1 MMKISAAFQLSDAI
15 ERDALSVAG
24 FVRNR
29 TNVVLTSGEV
39 TSIATGFSRNQLVR
53 NRNRSTG
60 RQLLEFSLALFL
72 GLLSGGSWVRGQQEV
87 GFVEKFALSPDR
99 GAALADLIPGTE
111 EFFYYYCLHH
121 QNEGEF
127 AKAQVVIEQWRAKL
141 GDTSQVVNMS
151 ARQMLLTYNEN
162 PQRTLDFLRDRL
174 GLNFNHAPPSKDRAA
189 ELPSAL
195 DNALLATD
203 KMLERA
209 IVQDRSLN
217 QIETRGLALVMERE
231 LAPDQL
237 RAILQRVDRADLPK
251 LVERIVEELAMKD
264 SAGFGWAPIH
274 QQLTLSQ
281 LDQLLKL
288 RPNLLEQD
296 NFVRSY
302 AARLAPSE
310 GSSLTDKAELRA
322 YLQRLLAWAR
332 RLPVS
337 QNSFKAMVIGNL
349 LKLDLSEAK
358 YDRALFIEYLGLP
371 RNAFYYDL
379 ARYKNAAPPLVELG
393 YVMNPQVALPPVG
406 DDSQLV
412 QRYLEYFLKDAENVD
427 AFAKF
432 LNREYLVRVLAETK
446 ILNGV
451 GDSATWYAKLSATQQ
466 KALRERVELRF
477 ASQNKHQFGA
487 TDEVNLQVELKNV
500 SQLIVKI
507 YKINTLNHYRN
518 RQEPINTDIDLDGL
532 VANVERKIDYSQAA
546 QLRHAESIALPDLS
560 GRGVWV
566 IDLLGGGQ
574 RCRAVIQKGSLV
586 ALERMG
592 DAGHVFKIVD
602 ETGEQ
607 LKTAHIESG
616 GRTYEPD
623 ASGKVILP
631 FAEQSVSR
639 NLMLVDSDFASLQ
652 AFVHRSETYELQAGF
667 LLDRQTLVAGTQ
679 ASLAIRARLNCNGR
693 PISIKL
699 LEEPLL
705 TITATDVEGIA
716 TTQVVSSLDL
726 DDGDDFVHK
735 FLVPQRLASLAFQLS
750 GRVYN
755 QNRDERQNVSANYT
769 MSCNGIQQSDQIADF
784 FLRQTPAGYRLLVLG
799 RNGEPIGR
807 LPVSVSVKVERF
819 VSPVGIS
826 LASNERGV
834 IELGA
839 LENVSNFTVSAQG
852 VQASQFQLHRF
863 HRSWPDV
870 VHAGLDSKIVL
881 PLGKDASEV
890 DRFTLFDTRRGV
902 QHSSHANKLKAAGGA
917 VEISG
922 LPAGDYVL
930 NDYETG
936 QRIRI
941 VVADAKSSDTMIAAK
956 HRILQAASLAPIV
969 IRRAVI
975 EGDNLVVEVSGAEES
990 TRIHLLANPMYPEV
1004 LRGAQVQLPHQ
1015 PLMQQFRMPALS
1027 MFVDSLRLDE
1037 EYSYILQRQGIAKY
1051 PGNMLAQPTLLIK
1064 PWEISTTSNT
1074 DQTAVAG
1081 DPMARSAMPASPV
1094 PDMSRAELDAKI
1106 ASSESW
1112 KSFDFLANPS
1122 ALAANIAI
1130 ENGKVSIP
1138 INMLKGYSTIT
1149 VLAIH
1154 ATASD
1159 SRQVVLPEPELLV
1172 RDQRLRAAFSRDTH
1186 LAQTQRVE
1194 VLPANEKKLIG
1205 DPRTRRVQT
1214 YSAIGDVYRLYG
1226 TLLANPE
1233 WDKFRFVAK
1242 WHQMSDGERRSRYN
1256 ELACHELNFFLY
1268 HKDRKFFESVIRPL
1282 IAQKLDK
1289 QLVDLWLLGES
1300 LASYDQL
1307 WRVQRLNT
1315 LERILLAQRIET
1327 RKVGT
1332 DRWMSDVVNANP
1344 LDPQWRSR
1352 RFEVALRGMA
1362 LDAGRSAGAVVG
1374 LKDGS
1379 EIGFVDAMNS
1389 VDNHFRFGAQA
1400 EDFGGG
1406 GPSGASNKPDAA
1418 YDAPADKRDA
1428 RRLAEGEKESLRKQM
1443 RGALGLERKAEAN
1456 SKRAEMFAT
1465 LDQTREWAETQ
1476 YYRVRLQGQT
1486 AALIPAG
1493 PFWREYLEKVGDGPF
1508 LPSSLD
1514 LPTSSI
1520 NEALCALAVIDL
1532 PLDGTSP
1539 EVLIENEHLTL
1550 NAKSAAI
1557 AFVESI
1563 ERAGQGG
1570 ENESILVGQDVYLAQ
1585 PNTSEDANRPL
1596 QGPLLRGMPY
1606 RVNVVVTNPTNTKR
1620 LVQVLTQIPAGALPL
1635 ASGKVTRNTPIELAP
1650 YSTAQVQ
1657 YVFYFPAEGDYE
1669 HYGSQISSEGK
1680 HVIAAESKSHRV
1692 LAKPESVDE
1701 TTWSYIADWG
1711 TSAQVLAFLKTANLQ
1726 KIDLDR
1732 IAFRMQDK
1740 AFFEQVTS
1748 QLAASNIFVQS
1759 LWAYAVRH
1767 NDLVQIQQLLQN
1779 RPDFIGQLGA
1789 VVASPLVNIDVRE
1802 QMSYEHL
1809 DYKPLVVARIH
1820 RLGAKSVILNDG
1832 LFVQYQKLMN
1842 VIAHQRMV
1850 NNDQQ
1855 LAVCYYML
1863 LQNRIEDAL
1872 AWFGKVDSDKLT
1884 TKMQYDYFAAYLGLY
1899 RGEYD
1904 QAAELAGRYAEYP
1917 VLMWKDLFTQ
1927 VGDHVRQRKALQ
1939 AGQDIASVTSL
1950 DGNSNRQQRMLTDG
1964 REATQAE
1971 AAAETPTLDLANQ
1984 DGNLSIEY
1992 RNLADL
1998 KVNYYLMDI
2007 ELLFSRNPFVAR
2019 SSDKVPVIEPNV
2031 SEKVALENAIGSRRL
2046 EVPAQLRN
2054 RNLLVEVTSRGV
2066 SRSTVVTANSLAV
2079 TVVEPFGRVQVL
2091 SAQGR
2096 SPLEQAYV
2104 KVYARHKDGSIKFY
2118 KDGYTDLRGQFDYAT
2133 LSTSALDTVDRFAIL
2148 VLHESQGAVVRESA
2162 PPTR

>member
-1 MMKISAAFQLSDAI
+1 MIPTRLRLI
-15 ERDALSVAG
+15 E
-24 FVRNR
+24 
-29 TNVVLTSGEV
+29 
-39 TSIATGFSRNQLVR
+39 I
-53 NRNRSTG
+53 
-60 RQLLEFSLALFL
+60 SLALFL
-72 GLLSGGSWVRGQQEV
+72 GLQAGGSSVFGQQEI
-87 GFVEKFALSPDR
+87 GFAEKFALSPDR
-99 GAALADLIPGTE
+99 RATLAELIPGTE
-111 EFFYYYCLHH
+111 EYFYYYCLHH
-121 QNEGEF
+121 QNEG
-127 AKAQVVIEQWRAKL
+127 ALAQAQVVIEQWRAKS
-141 GDTSQVVNMS
+141 GDIPQVVNMS
-151 ARQMLLTYNEN
+151 ARQMLLSYKEN
-162 PQRTLDFLRDRL
+162 PQRTLNFLRDRL
-174 GLNFNHAPPSKDRAA
+174 GLDFNRAPPSKDRAA
-189 ELPSAL
+189 ELLSVL
-195 DNALLATD
+195 DNALLATER
-203 KMLERA
+203 MLAQA
-209 IVQDRSLN
+209 IAQDRSLN
-217 QIETRGLALVMERE
+217 QIETSGLALVMGRE

-237 RAILQRVDRADLPK
+237 RAVLQRVERADLPK
-251 LVERIVEELAMKD
+251 LVERIAEELAMQD
-264 SAGFGWAPIH
+264 SPGFGWAPIH
-274 QQLTLSQ
+274 QQLTLIQ
-281 LDQLLKL
+281 LDQILKL

-296 NFVRSY
+296 NFVRAY
-302 AARLAPSE
+302 AARLAPPE
-310 GSSLTDKAELRA
+310 GSSLTDKSELRT
-322 YLQRLLAWAR
+322 YLQRLLAWGR
-332 RLPVS
+332 RLPAS

-349 LKLDLSEAK
+349 LKLDVSDAK
-358 YDRALFIEYLGLP
+358 YDQPLFVEYLGLP
-371 RNAFYYDL
+371 RSAFYYDL
-379 ARYKNAAPPLVELG
+379 ARFKNAAPPMAELG
-393 YVMNPQVALPPVG
+393 YTMNPQVTLPPIG

-412 QRYLEYFLKDAENVD
+412 QRYLENFLKGAQNVD

-432 LNREYLVRVLAETK
+432 LNREYLERVLAETK
-446 ILNGV
+446 ILNGI
-451 GDSATWYAKLSATQQ
+451 GDSTTWYAKLSATEQ
-466 KALRERVELRF
+466 KTLRERVELRF
-477 ASQNKHQFGA
+477 APQNTHQFSA
-487 TDEVNLQVELKNV
+487 SDEVNLQVELKNV

-518 RQEPINTDIDLDGL
+518 RQELINTDIDLDGL
-532 VANVERKIDYSQAA
+532 VANVENKIEYSQAA

-566 IDLLGGGQ
+566 VDLLGGGQ

-586 ALERMG
+586 ALERLG
-592 DAGHVFKIVD
+592 DAGHVFQIVD
-602 ETGEQ
+602 EKGEQ
-607 LKTAHIESG
+607 LKTAHIELG

-631 FAEQSVSR
+631 FAEQTVSR
-639 NLMLVDSDFASLQ
+639 NLMLVDGDFAALQ
-652 AFVHRSETYELQAGF
+652 TIVHRSETYELQAGF

-679 ASLAIRARLNCNGR
+679 ASLAIRTRLNCNGR

-699 LEEPLL
+699 LEEPSL
-705 TITATDVEGIA
+705 TITATDVDGIA

-735 FLVPQRLASLAFQLS
+735 FLVPQRLASLSFQLT

-755 QNRDERQNVSANYT
+755 QNRDERQSVSASFA
-769 MSCNGIQQSDQIADF
+769 MGCNGIQQSDQIADF
-784 FLRQTPAGYRLLVLG
+784 YLRQTPGGYRVVILG

-807 LPVSVSVKVERF
+807 LPVTVTAKVERF
-819 VSPVGIS
+819 VSPVGFS
-826 LASNERGV
+826 LATSEQGV

-839 LENVSNFTVSAQG
+839 LENVTNITVSAQG

-863 HRSWPDV
+863 HRSWPTV
-870 VHAGLDSKIVL
+870 VHAGLGSKLVL
-881 PLGKDASEV
+881 PLGKDAS
-890 DRFTLFDTRRGV
+890 DANRFTLFDIRRGV
-902 QHSSHANKLKAAGGA
+902 QHSSHADKLRVVSGA
-917 VEISG
+917 IEISG
-922 LPAGDYVL
+922 LAAGDYVL
-930 NDYETG
+930 NDYEAG
-936 QRIRI
+936 QRISI
-941 VVADAKSSDTMIAAK
+941 VVADAKASDTMMAAK
-956 HRILQAASLAPIV
+956 HRILQAASLAPIA

-975 EGDNLVVEVSGAEES
+975 EGDSLVIEVSGAEKS
-990 TRIHLLANPMYPEV
+990 TRIHLLANPMFPESS
-1004 LRGAQVQLPHQ
+1004 RGAQVQLPHQ
-1015 PLMQQFRMPALS
+1015 PLMQQFRMPTLS

-1037 EYSYILQRQGIAKY
+1037 EYSYILQRQGITKY

-1064 PWEISTTSNT
+1064 PWEVSTTNNA
-1074 DQTAVAG
+1074 DQVAAAG
-1081 DPMARSAMPASPV
+1081 DPMTRSAMPESAPS
-1094 PDMSRAELDAKI
+1094 DMSRAEL
-1106 ASSESW
+1106 ERRVGGNEGW
-1112 KSFDFLANPS
+1112 KSYDFLANPTS
-1122 ALAANIAI
+1122 IAANIAL
-1130 ENGKVSIP
+1130 ENGKASIP
-1138 INMLKGYSTIT
+1138 INMLKGYCNVT
-1149 VLAIH
+1149 VVAIH

-1159 SRQVVLPEPELLV
+1159 SRLIVLPEPELLV
-1172 RDQRLRAAFSRDTH
+1172 RDQRLRAAFSRDMH

-1214 YSAIGDVYRLYG
+1214 YASIGDVYRLYG
-1226 TLLANPE
+1226 TLLGNPE
-1233 WDKFRFVAK
+1233 WDKFRFVAT
-1242 WHQMSDGERRSRYN
+1242 WHQLSDAEQRSRYN
-1256 ELACHELNFFLY
+1256 EMACHELNFFLY
-1268 HKDRKFFESVIRPL
+1268 HKDRKFFDAVIRPL

-1315 LERILLAQRIET
+1315 LERILLAQSIQS

-1332 DRWMSDVVNANP
+1332 ERWLSDWVKANP

-1362 LDAGRSAGAVVG
+1362 LDAGRSAGTVEALG
-1374 LKDGS
+1374 
-1379 EIGFVDAMNS
+1379 DADRNGVIDDMSSLNFS
-1389 VDNHFRFGAQA
+1389 FGGRAGG
-1400 EDFGGG
+1400 FGGG
-1406 GPSGASNKPDAA
+1406 GPTESAANQPATPGATEW
-1418 YDAPADKRDA
+1418 ADKREQ
-1428 RRLAEGEKESLRKQM
+1428 RLNEGNVELGKQLS
-1443 RGALGLERKAEAN
+1443 GALGLERGLAAK
-1456 SKRAEMFAT
+1456 SKRAELFAT

-1486 AALIPAG
+1486 AALIPAS
-1493 PFWREYLEKVGDGPF
+1493 PFWREYLERLGNEPF
-1508 LPSSLD
+1508 LPSSLH

-1520 NEALCALAVIDL
+1520 NEALCALAVIEL

-1539 EVLIENEHLTL
+1539 EVLIENEQLAL

-1563 ERAGQGG
+1563 ESAGQGG
-1570 ENESILVGQDVYLAQ
+1570 DNENILVGQDVYLAQ

-1596 QGPLLRGMPY
+1596 QGPLLRGIPY
-1606 RVNVVVTNPTNTKR
+1606 RANVVVTNPTNTKR

-1635 ASGKVTRNTPIELAP
+1635 ASGKVTRNTPIDLAP

-1657 YVFYFPAEGDYE
+1657 YVFYFPAEGEFE

-1680 HVIAAESKSHRV
+1680 HVIATESKSHRV

-1711 TSAQVLAFLKTANLQ
+1711 TSEQVLEFLKKANLQ

-1740 AFFEQVTS
+1740 AFFDQVTS
-1748 QLAASNIFVQS
+1748 QLAASNIFVPS
-1759 LWAYAVRH
+1759 LWAYAVHH
-1767 NDLVQIQQLLQN
+1767 NEPVQIQQLLQN
-1779 RPDFIGQLGA
+1779 RPDFVGQLGA
-1789 VVASPLVNIDVRE
+1789 VLVCPLMNIDVRE

-1820 RLGAKSVILNDG
+1820 RLGPKAVILNDG

-1842 VIAHQRMV
+1842 VIAHQRSID
-1850 NNDQQ
+1850 NDQQ
-1855 LAVCYYML
+1855 LVVCYYML
-1863 LQNRIEDAL
+1863 LQNRIEEAL
-1872 AWFGKVDSDKLT
+1872 AWFGQVDASKLA
-1884 TKMQYDYFAAYLGLY
+1884 TKMQYDYFAAHLGFY

-1904 QAAELAGRYAEYP
+1904 QAAQLAGKYAEYP
-1917 VLMWKDLFTQ
+1917 VLMWKDLFAQ

-1939 AGQDIASVTSL
+1939 AGQDITSVTSL
-1950 DGNSNRQQRMLTDG
+1950 EGNSNRQQRMLTDG
-1964 REATQAE
+1964 REAKQTE

-2019 SSDKVPVIEPNV
+2019 SGDSVPVIEPNL
-2031 SEKVALENAIGSRRL
+2031 SEQFALENAIGSRRL
-2046 EVPAQLRN
+2046 DLPAQLKN
-2054 RNLLVEVTSRGV
+2054 RNLLVEVTSRGI

-2096 SPLEQAYV
+2096 SPLERAYV

-2148 VLHESQGAVVRESA
+2148 VLHESQGAVVREA
-2162 PPTR
+2162 ATPTR

>member
-1 MMKISAAFQLSDAI
+1 MI
-15 ERDALSVAG
+15 
-24 FVRNR
+24 R
-29 TNVVLTSGEV
+29 TRL
-39 TSIATGFSRNQLVR
+39 R
-53 NRNRSTG
+53 
-60 RQLLEFSLALFL
+60 LLPLSLAVFL
-72 GLLSGGSWVRGQQEV
+72 GLQAGGSLVRGQQEI
-87 GFVEKFALSPDR
+87 GFAEKFALSSDR
-99 GAALADLIPGTE
+99 SAALAQLIPGTDE
-111 EFFYYYCLHH
+111 YFYFHCLHH

-127 AKAQVVIEQWRAKL
+127 AKAQAIIEQWRAKF
-141 GDTSQVVNMS
+141 GDTPQVVNMA
-151 ARQMLLTYNEN
+151 ARQTLLTYNEN

-174 GLNFNHAPPSKDRAA
+174 GLDFNHAPPSKDRAA
-189 ELPSAL
+189 ELPSVL
-195 DNALLATD
+195 DNGLLTTER
-203 KMLERA
+203 MLEQA
-209 IVQDRSLN
+209 IAQDRSLS
-217 QIETRGLALVMERE
+217 QIETSGLVLLMERQ

-237 RAILQRVDRADLPK
+237 RALLQRVDRADLPK
-251 LVERIVEELAMKD
+251 LVERIAEELAMKD
-264 SAGFGWAPIH
+264 SSGFGWAPIH
-274 QQLTLSQ
+274 QQLTLTQ

-296 NFVRSY
+296 NFVRAY
-302 AARLAPSE
+302 AARLTPPE

-322 YLQRLLAWAR
+322 YLQRLLAWRR
-332 RLPVS
+332 RLPAS
-337 QNSFKAMVIGNL
+337 QNSFKALVLGNL
-349 LKLDLSEAK
+349 LKLDMSEAK

-379 ARYKNAAPPLVELG
+379 ARFKNAVPPLAELG
-393 YVMNPQVALPPVG
+393 YVMQPQVTLPVVG

-412 QRYLEYFLKDAENVD
+412 QRYLEHFLKDAENVD
-427 AFAKF
+427 EFAKF
-432 LNREYLVRVLAETK
+432 LNREYLERVLAETK
-446 ILNGV
+446 ILNGI
-451 GDSATWYAKLSATQQ
+451 GSAATWYAKLSATDQ

-477 ASQNKHQFGA
+477 APQNKHQFSA
-487 TDEVNLQVELKNV
+487 ADDVSLQVELKNV
-500 SQLIVKI
+500 PQLILKI
-507 YKINTLNHYRN
+507 YKINTLNHYRG
-518 RQEPINTDIDLDGL
+518 RAEPINTDIDLDGL
-532 VANVERKIDYSQAA
+532 VANVEQKIEYTQAA
-546 QLRHAESIALPDLS
+546 ELRHAESIALPDLS

-566 IDLLGGGQ
+566 VDLLGGGQ

-586 ALERMG
+586 ALERLG
-592 DAGHVFKIVD
+592 DAGHVFQIVD

-607 LKTAHIESG
+607 LKSAHIELG

-623 ASGKVILP
+623 SNGKIILP
-631 FAEQSVSR
+631 FAEQNVTR
-639 NLMLVDSDFASLQ
+639 NLMLVDGDFAAIQL
-652 AFVHRSETYELQAGF
+652 FVHRSETYELQAGF

-679 ASLAIRARLNCNGR
+679 ASLAIRTRLNCNGR
-693 PISIKL
+693 PISIEL
-699 LEEPLL
+699 LEEPSL

-716 TTQVVSSLDL
+716 TSQVVSGLNL

-735 FLVPQRLASLAFQLS
+735 FLVPQRLSRLSFQLN

-755 QNRDERQNVSANYT
+755 QNRDERQSVSTSYS
-769 MSCNGIQQSDQIADF
+769 MGCNGIQQSDQIADF
-784 FLRQTPAGYRLLVLG
+784 FLRQTRGGFRLLVLG

-807 LPVSVSVKVERF
+807 LPVTVTAKVERF
-819 VSPVGIS
+819 ASPVGVS
-826 LASNERGV
+826 LASNEQGI

-839 LENVSNFTVSAQG
+839 LENVSNISVSAQG

-863 HRSWPDV
+863 HRNWPAV
-870 VHAGLDSKIVL
+870 VHAGVDSKIVL
-881 PLGKDASEV
+881 PLGKDAS
-890 DRFTLFDTRRGV
+890 DATRFTLYEVRRGV
-902 QHSSHANKLKAAGGA
+902 QHSAQADKLKVVSGA
-917 VEISG
+917 IEISG
-922 LPAGDYVL
+922 LAAGDYVL
-930 NDYETG
+930 SDYEAG
-936 QRIRI
+936 QRISI
-941 VVADAKSSDTMIAAK
+941 VVADAKANDTLMAAK
-956 HRILQAASLAPIV
+956 HRILQAASLAPIA

-975 EGDNLVVEVSGAEES
+975 EGNNLVVEVTGAEES

-1004 LRGAQVQLPHQ
+1004 SRGAQVQLPHQ
-1015 PLMQQFRMPALS
+1015 PLTQQFRTPTLS

-1064 PWEISTTSNT
+1064 PWEVSTTNNT
-1074 DQTAVAG
+1074 NQEAAAG
-1081 DPMARSAMPASPV
+1081 DPMSRFAAPAPAAM
-1094 PDMSRAELDAKI
+1094 DMGAMEAQQKI
-1106 ASSESW
+1106 GGTENW
-1112 KSFDFLANPS
+1112 KSYDFLATPT
-1122 ALAANIAI
+1122 ALASNVAL
-1130 ENGKVSIP
+1130 ENGKASIP
-1138 INMLKGYSTIT
+1138 INMLKGYCNVT
-1149 VLAIH
+1149 VVAVH

-1159 SRQVVLPEPELLV
+1159 SRTVVLPEPELLV
-1172 RDQRLRAAFSRDTH
+1172 RDQRLKSAFARDTH
-1186 LAQTQRVE
+1186 LTQTQRVE

-1214 YSAIGDVYRLYG
+1214 YASIGDVYRLYG
-1226 TLLANPE
+1226 TLLSNAE
-1233 WDKFRFVAK
+1233 WDKFNFIAK
-1242 WHQMSDGERRSRYN
+1242 WHQLSDAERRSRYN

-1268 HKDRKFFESVIRPL
+1268 HKDRKFFDAVVRPL

-1315 LERILLAQRIET
+1315 LEKILLAQSIEA

-1332 DRWMSDVVNANP
+1332 TRWLSDVVSANP

-1362 LDAGRSAGAVVG
+1362 LDAGRMSGA
-1374 LKDGS
+1374 D
-1379 EIGFVDAMNS
+1379 GFVKALNAVEESASFDSRA
-1389 VDNHFRFGAQA
+1389 GG
-1400 EDFGGG
+1400 FGGG
-1406 GPSGASNKPDAA
+1406 MGGMGSGGMGGLGGAVANEPSSGPVDALDLA
-1418 YDAPADKRDA
+1418 DAPTDKRQN
-1428 RRLAEGEKESLRKQM
+1428 RLAEGEAKAELPGRRA
-1443 RGALGLERKAEAN
+1443 RGALGLERGLAKP
-1456 SKRAEMFAT
+1456 KRAEFFAT

-1493 PFWREYLEKVGDGPF
+1493 PFWREYLEKGGNDPF

-1514 LPTSSI
+1514 LPTGSI

-1539 EVLIENEHLTL
+1539 EVLIENEQLAL
-1550 NAKSAAI
+1550 NTKSAAI

-1563 ERAGQGG
+1563 ESAGQGG
-1570 ENESILVGQDVYLAQ
+1570 NNENILVGQDVYLAQ

-1596 QGPLLRGMPY
+1596 QGPLLRGIPY
-1606 RVNVVVTNPTNTKR
+1606 RANVVVTNPTNTKR

-1635 ASGKVTRNTPIELAP
+1635 ASGKVTRNTPIDLAP

-1657 YVFYFPAEGDYE
+1657 YVFYFPAEGEFE

-1680 HVIAAESKSHRV
+1680 HVIATDSKSHRV

-1711 TSAQVLAFLKTANLQ
+1711 TADQVFAFLKKANLQ

-1740 AFFEQVTS
+1740 AFFEQVTALLS
-1748 QLAASNIFVQS
+1748 ANNVYVQS

-1767 NDLVQIQQLLQN
+1767 NAPEQIQQLLQN
-1779 RPDFIGQLGA
+1779 RPDFVGQLGA
-1789 VVASPLVNIDVRE
+1789 VFTCPLVNIDARE

-1820 RLGAKSVILNDG
+1820 QLGPKAVILNDG
-1832 LFVQYQKLMN
+1832 LFVQYQKLLN
-1842 VIAHQRMV
+1842 VIAHQRSI

-1863 LQNRIEDAL
+1863 LQNRIREAL
-1872 AWFGKVDSDKLT
+1872 AWFEKVDAAKLSS
-1884 TKMQYDYFAAYLGLY
+1884 KLQYDYFAAYLGFY

-1904 QAAELAGRYAEYP
+1904 QAAQLATQYAEHP
-1917 VLMWKDLFTQ
+1917 VLMWKDLFAQ
-1927 VGDHVRQRKALQ
+1927 VGDQVRQRKALQ
-1939 AGQDIASVTSL
+1939 AGQDITSVTSL

-1964 REATQAE
+1964 REAKQTE
-1971 AAAETPTLDLANQ
+1971 AAAETPTLDLTNQ
-1984 DGNLSIEY
+1984 DGTLSIEY
-1992 RNLADL
+1992 RNLADV
-1998 KVNYYLMDI
+1998 KINYYLMDI

-2019 SSDKVPVIEPNV
+2019 SGDTIPVIEPNLR
-2031 SEKVALENAIGSRRL
+2031 EQLTLDNAVGSRRL
-2046 EVPAQLRN
+2046 ELPTQLRN
-2054 RNLLVEVTSRGV
+2054 RNLLVEVTSRGI

-2133 LSTSALDTVDRFAIL
+2133 LSTSGLDTVDRFAIL
-2148 VLHESQGAVVRESA
+2148 VLHDSQGAVVREAA

>member
-1 MMKISAAFQLSDAI
+1 MI
-15 ERDALSVAG
+15 
-24 FVRNR
+24 R
-29 TNVVLTSGEV
+29 TRL
-39 TSIATGFSRNQLVR
+39 
-53 NRNRSTG
+53 
-60 RQLLEFSLALFL
+60 QLLQISLAVFL
-72 GLLSGGSWVRGQQEV
+72 GLQSGGSLVRGQQEI
-87 GFVEKFALSPDR
+87 GFAEKFALSSDR
-99 GAALADLIPGTE
+99 SAALLQLIPGTDE
-111 EFFYYYCLHH
+111 YFYYYCLHH
-121 QNEGEF
+121 QNEGEL
-127 AKAQVVIEQWRAKL
+127 ARAQAVLEQWRAKF
-141 GDTSQVVNMS
+141 GDTPKVVNMA

-174 GLNFNHAPPSKDRAA
+174 GLDFNHAPPSKDRAA
-189 ELPSAL
+189 ELPSAF
-195 DNALLATD
+195 DNALLAVD
-203 KMLERA
+203 RMLEQA
-209 IVQDRSLN
+209 IAQDRSLN
-217 QIETRGLALVMERE
+217 QIETSGLALVMERQ

-237 RAILQRVDRADLPK
+237 RALLQRVDRADLPK
-251 LVERIVEELAMKD
+251 LVERIAEELAMKD
-264 SAGFGWAPIH
+264 SAGFGRVPIH

-296 NFVRSY
+296 SFVRAY
-302 AARLAPSE
+302 AARLTPPE
-310 GSSLTDKAELRA
+310 GSSLADKAELRA
-322 YLQRLLAWAR
+322 YLQRLIAWGR
-332 RLPVS
+332 RLPAS

-349 LKLDLSEAK
+349 LKLDMSEAK

-379 ARYKNAAPPLVELG
+379 ARFKNARPPLAELG
-393 YVMNPQVALPPVG
+393 YVMQPQVTLPAIG

-412 QRYLEYFLKDAENVD
+412 QRCLEHFLKDAANVD
-427 AFAKF
+427 EFAKL
-432 LNREYLVRVLAETK
+432 LNREYLERVLAETK

-451 GDSATWYAKLSATQQ
+451 GDAATWYAKLSAVDQ

-477 ASQNKHQFGA
+477 APHNQHQFSA
-487 TDEVNLQVELKNV
+487 ADDVRLQVELKNV
-500 SQLIVKI
+500 PQLIVKI

-518 RQEPINTDIDLDGL
+518 RPEPINTDIDLDGL
-532 VANVERKIDYSQAA
+532 VANVEQKIEYTQAA

-566 IDLLGGGQ
+566 VDLLGGGQ

-586 ALERMG
+586 ALERLG
-592 DAGHVFKIVD
+592 DAGHVFQIVD

-607 LKTAHIESG
+607 LKSAHVELG

-623 ASGKVILP
+623 SDGKVILP
-631 FAEQSVSR
+631 FAEQVVTR
-639 NLMLVDSDFASLQ
+639 NLMLVDGDFAAIQ
-652 AFVHRSETYELQAGF
+652 MFIHRNETYELQAGF

-679 ASLAIRARLNCNGR
+679 ASLAIRTRLNCNGR

-699 LEEPLL
+699 LEEPSL

-716 TTQVVSSLDL
+716 TTQVVSSLNL

-735 FLVPQRLASLAFQLS
+735 FLVPQRLSSLSFQLN

-755 QNRDERQNVSANYT
+755 QNRDERQSVSASYS
-769 MSCNGIQQSDQIADF
+769 MGCNGIQQSDQIADF
-784 FLRQTPAGYRLLVLG
+784 FLRQTPGGYRLLVLG

-807 LPVSVSVKVERF
+807 LPVSISVKVDRF
-819 VSPVGIS
+819 ASPVQAS
-826 LASNERGV
+826 VASNEKGV
-834 IELGA
+834 VELGA
-839 LENVSNFTVSAQG
+839 MENVSNISVSAQG
-852 VQASQFQLHRF
+852 VQGSQFQLHRF
-863 HRSWPDV
+863 HRNWPTV

-881 PLGKDASEV
+881 PLGKDAS
-890 DRFTLFDTRRGV
+890 DASRFTLFEIRRGV
-902 QHSSHANKLKAAGGA
+902 QHSSQADKIKVASGA
-917 VEISG
+917 IEITG
-922 LPAGDYVL
+922 LAAGDYAL
-930 NDYETG
+930 ADYEAG
-936 QRIRI
+936 QRVNI
-941 VVADAKSSDTMIAAK
+941 VVADAKANATLMAAK
-956 HRILQAASLAPIV
+956 HRILQAASLAPIA
-969 IRRAVI
+969 IRRAAI
-975 EGDNLVVEVSGAEES
+975 EGNNLVVEVTGAEES

-1004 LRGAQVQLPHQ
+1004 SRGAQVQLPHQ
-1015 PLMQQFRMPALS
+1015 PLTQQFRSPTLS

-1064 PWEISTTSNT
+1064 PWEVSKTNNSEQEAAT
-1074 DQTAVAG
+1074 G
-1081 DPMARSAMPASPV
+1081 DPLYRMGAPAPAAM
-1094 PDMSRAELDAKI
+1094 DAPGAMKQ
-1106 ASSESW
+1106 AKESGSENS
-1112 KSFDFLANPS
+1112 KSYDFLASPS
-1122 ALAANIAI
+1122 ALAANIAL
-1130 ENGKVSIP
+1130 ENGKASIP
-1138 INMLKGYSTIT
+1138 INMLKGYSNVT
-1149 VLAIH
+1149 VVAIH
-1154 ATASD
+1154 ATGSD
-1159 SRQVVLPEPELLV
+1159 SRQLVLPEQELLV
-1172 RDQRLRAAFSRDTH
+1172 RDQRLKKAFSRDTH

-1205 DPRTRRVQT
+1205 DPRTRRVQS
-1214 YSAIGDVYRLYG
+1214 YASIGDVYRLYG
-1226 TLLANPE
+1226 TLLGNSE
-1233 WDKFRFVAK
+1233 WEKFNFVAK
-1242 WHQMSDGERRSRYN
+1242 WHRLSDAERRSRYN

-1268 HKDRKFFESVIRPL
+1268 HKDRKFFDSVVRPL

-1315 LERILLAQRIET
+1315 LERILLAQSIDA
-1327 RKVGT
+1327 RKAGIN
-1332 DRWMSDVVNANP
+1332 RWLSDVVNANP

-1362 LDAGRSAGAVVG
+1362 LDTGQMLVEQLG
-1374 LKDGS
+1374 L
-1379 EIGFVDAMNS
+1379 IDAISS
-1389 VDNHFRFGAQA
+1389 VDDFGMGRRAGG
-1400 EDFGGG
+1400 FGGG
-1406 GPSGASNKPDAA
+1406 TGGLGGAVASQPNSAPADALA
-1418 YDAPADKRDA
+1418 DAPAAAMDKREG
-1428 RRLAEGEKESLRKQM
+1428 RLAEAEAKESLGKRA
-1443 RGALGLERKAEAN
+1443 RGALGLERGLAAKPQ
-1456 SKRAEMFAT
+1456 RAEFFAS

-1486 AALIPAG
+1486 AALIPAS
-1493 PFWREYLEKVGDGPF
+1493 PFWREYLEKIGNGPF

-1514 LPTSSI
+1514 LPTGSI

-1539 EVLIENEHLTL
+1539 EVLIENEQLAL

-1563 ERAGQGG
+1563 ESAGQGG
-1570 ENESILVGQDVYLAQ
+1570 NNENILVGQDVYLAQ

-1596 QGPLLRGMPY
+1596 QGPLLRGVPY
-1606 RVNVVVTNPTNTKR
+1606 RANVVVTNPTNTKR

-1635 ASGKVTRNTPIELAP
+1635 ASGKVTRNTPIDLAP

-1657 YVFYFPAEGDYE
+1657 YVFYFPTEGEFE

-1680 HVIAAESKSHRV
+1680 HVIATDSKSHRV

-1711 TSAQVLAFLKTANLQ
+1711 TGQQVLDFLKKANLQ
-1726 KIDLDR
+1726 KIELDR

-1740 AFFEQVTS
+1740 DFFEQVTALLS
-1748 QLAASNIFVQS
+1748 ANNVYVQS

-1767 NDLVQIQQLLQN
+1767 NEPKQIQQLLQN
-1779 RPDFIGQLGA
+1779 RPDFVGQLGA
-1789 VVASPLVNIDVRE
+1789 VFTCPLVNIDVRE

-1820 RLGAKSVILNDG
+1820 QLGPKAVILNDG
-1832 LFVQYQKLMN
+1832 LFVQYQKLLN
-1842 VIAHQRMV
+1842 VISHQRSI
-1850 NNDQQ
+1850 NNEQQ
-1855 LAVCYYML
+1855 LALCYYLL
-1863 LQNRIEDAL
+1863 LQNRIREAL
-1872 AWFGKVDSDKLT
+1872 VSFEKVDVNQLTSKL
-1884 TKMQYDYFAAYLGLY
+1884 QYDYFAAYLGFY

-1904 QAAELAGRYAEYP
+1904 QAAQLATKYAEHP
-1917 VLMWKDLFTQ
+1917 VLMWKDLFVQ
-1927 VGDHVRQRKALQ
+1927 VGDQVRQRKALQ
-1939 AGQDIASVTSL
+1939 AGQDITSVTSL

-1964 REATQAE
+1964 REAKQTE

-1984 DGNLSIEY
+1984 DGTLSIEY
-1992 RNLADL
+1992 RNLADV
-1998 KVNYYLMDI
+1998 KINYYLMDI

-2019 SSDKVPVIEPNV
+2019 SGDKIPVIEPNMQ
-2031 SEKVALENAIGSRRL
+2031 EQLALENAIGSRRL
-2046 EVPAQLRN
+2046 ELPAQLKN
-2054 RNLLVEVTSRGV
+2054 RNLLIEVAARGI

-2104 KVYARHKDGSIKFY
+2104 KVYAKHKDGSIKFY

-2133 LSTSALDTVDRFAIL
+2133 LSTSGLDTVDRFAIL
-2148 VLHESQGAVVRESA
+2148 VLHESQGAVVREAA